1 MLQYWQ
7 QEPARKKERK
17 FNRQKE
23 SQMFKNRFFNILVAV
38 ALLAVLMLTVQ
49 EAVATKAVVS
59 EVESTSRL
67 FYAANPELMV
77 AARYS
82 AESDA
87 PSESAQLEANPELSI
102 ARRYS
107 ENISSANASFA
118 NNPELSVANRY
129 AASQGQI
136 NESIFL
142 SQNPELSVARRY
154 ADMKAG
160 K

>member
-1 MLQYWQ
+1 
-7 QEPARKKERK
+7 
-17 FNRQKE
+17 
-23 SQMFKNRFFNILVAV
+23 MFKNRFFNILVAV

-49 EAVATKAVVS
+49 EAVATRSVVS
-59 EVESTSRL
+59 EVESASRP
-67 FYAANPELMV
+67 FYAANPEVMV
-77 AARYS
+77 ADRYS

-87 PSESAQLEANPELSI
+87 PSELAQLAANPELSI

-107 ENISSANASFA
+107 EAISSANASFA

-154 ADMKAG
+154 ANMKAG